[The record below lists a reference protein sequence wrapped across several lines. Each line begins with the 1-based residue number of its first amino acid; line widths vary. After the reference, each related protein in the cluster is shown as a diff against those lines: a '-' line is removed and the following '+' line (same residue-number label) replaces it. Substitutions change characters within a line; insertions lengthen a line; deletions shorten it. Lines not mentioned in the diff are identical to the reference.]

1 MPLFILDMI
10 FFQKNIGLHLFI
22 VQGPQMFRDS
32 PAAEGGKISHLD
44 AWFRSLYILFR
55 GLGCE

>member
-1 MPLFILDMI
+1 MPLIYIRYDFLK
-10 FFQKNIGLHLFI
+10 KNLGPHLFI
-22 VQGPQMFRDS
+22 VQGPQMFRHS